1 MVKSYSNLL
10 DMNSEDVFDFQQPF
24 RSLPRVVTSPSII
37 PNPDRETSNYDDSFG
52 STHSCLKRKVVVAN
66 FLPLNCEKDGAT
78 GLWSFAMDDNQLLV
92 QLKDGF
98 SVENEVIYVG
108 TLKVQVDPSEQD
120 LVAQR
125 LFKDHK
131 CIPTFL
137 PADLQ
142 RKFYHGFCKQ
152 QLWPLFHY
160 MLPICHDKGELFDR
174 SLFQAYVQANKIFA
188 DKIME
193 AINSD
198 DDCVWVHDYHLM
210 LVPTFLRKKLHRI
223 KVGFFLHSPFPSS
236 EIYRTLPV
244 RDEILKA
251 LLNSDLIGFQTFDY
265 ARHFLSCCSRLLGL
279 TYESKRG
286 HIGIEYFGRTVSL
299 KILSVGVHVGRLESM
314 LKFPSTIS
322 KVQEIENKY
331 KGKFVILGVDD
342 KDIFKGIS
350 LKLLG
355 LELLL
360 ERAPKLIGKVVL
372 VQIINPARSNGKDVE
387 DAIKEAMSVA
397 ERINDKYG
405 SIDYKPVVLIDY
417 PIRFYEKI
425 AFYAAS
431 DCCIVNA
438 VRDGM
443 NLIPYEYTICRQGN
457 EEIDKLRGVDKS
469 SPRTSTLIV
478 SEFVGCSPSLSGAF
492 KVNPWSVDDVA
503 DALYDAA
510 DLTQYEKKLRHEK
523 HYRYVSSHDVAYWAR
538 SFDQDLERACKDHYS
553 QRCWTTGFG
562 LNFRV
567 IALSPGFRRLS
578 LEHFASSYKQA
589 NRRVIF
595 LDYDGTLVPQSSLN
609 KAPSAELISILNNF
623 CNDTRNI
630 VFIVSGRGR
639 NSLSEWFA
647 SCENLGIAAEH
658 GYFIRWNKAAE
669 WETSSSGLGSEWKLI
684 AGPVMD
690 VYKETTDGS
699 FIETKESA
707 LVWHYQ
713 NTDHD
718 FGSCQAKELASHL
731 ERVLGIGNE
740 PVIVKRGHQI
750 VEVKP
755 QGVSKG
761 IAVEK
766 IIQKLIS
773 DGLVPDFL
781 FCIGNDR
788 SDEDMFES
796 INKATSSAEFPATP
810 EILACSVGQKASK
823 AKYYVDGCSEVIRL
837 LKGVTAVSYRKD
849 AVSHS
854 HVAAKDILEVAC

>member
-1 MVKSYSNLL
+1 MSN
-10 DMNSEDVFDFQQPF
+10 EDVFDFQQPF
-24 RSLPRVVTSPSII
+24 RSLPHVVTFPGII
-37 PNPDRETSNYDDSFG
+37 SNSDWETTNDDDSIG
-52 STHSCLKRKVVVAN
+52 SAHSYFKRKIVAAN
-66 FLPLNCEKDGAT
+66 FLPLNCMKDEAT
-78 GLWSFAMDDNQLLV
+78 GQWSFAMDDDQLLV
-92 QLKDGF
+92 QLKD
-98 SVENEVIYVG
+98 SYPIENEVIYVG
-108 TLKVQVDPSEQD
+108 SLKVQVDPSEQD
-120 LVAQR
+120 QVAQK
-125 LFKDHK
+125 LFKELK

-142 RKFYHGFCKQ
+142 QQFYHGFCKQ
-152 QLWPLFHY
+152 LLWPLFHY
-160 MLPICHDKGELFDR
+160 MLPICHDKGEPFDR
-174 SLFQAYVQANKIFA
+174 SLFQSYVRANKIFA

-193 AINSD
+193 AVNSD

-244 RDEILKA
+244 RDKILKA
-251 LLNSDLIGFQTFDY
+251 LLNADLIGFQTFDY

-286 HIGIEYFGRTVSL
+286 HVVIEYFGRMVSL
-299 KILSVGVHVGRLESM
+299 KILAVGVHVGRLESM
-314 LKFPSTIS
+314 LKLPATIS
-322 KVQEIENKY
+322 KVQEIENRY
-331 KGKFVILGVDD
+331 KGKLVMLGVDD
-342 KDIFKGIS
+342 MDIFKGIS
-350 LKLLG
+350 LKFLG

-360 ERAPKLIGKVVL
+360 ERTPMLRGKVVL
-372 VQIINPARSNGKDVE
+372 VQIVNPARSTGKDVE
-387 DAIKEAMSVA
+387 EAIKEAASVA

-405 SIDYKPVVLIDY
+405 SADYKPVVLIDY
-417 PIRFYEKI
+417 LIPFYEKI

-443 NLIPYEYTICRQGN
+443 NLIPYEYTVCRQGN
-457 EEIDKLRGVDKS
+457 EEIDKLRGFDKS

-478 SEFVGCSPSLSGAF
+478 SEFVGCSPSLSGAIR
-492 KVNPWSVDDVA
+492 VNPWSVEDVA
-503 DALYDAA
+503 DAFYSAA

-523 HYRYVSSHDVAYWAR
+523 HYRYVSSHDVAYWAC
-538 SFDQDLERACKDHYS
+538 SFDQDLERACKEHYS

-578 LEHFASSYKQA
+578 LEHLASSYKKA
-589 NRRVIF
+589 NRRAIF

-609 KAPSAELISILNNF
+609 KAPSAELISILNNL
-623 CNDTRNI
+623 CNDMKNT

-639 NSLSEWFA
+639 DSLSEWFA
-647 SCENLGIAAEH
+647 SCENLGIASEH

-669 WETSSSGLGSEWKLI
+669 WETSSSGLDSEWKLI
-684 AGPVMD
+684 SEPVME

-699 FIETKESA
+699 FIEPKESA

-718 FGSCQAKELASHL
+718 FGSCQAKELVSHL
-731 ERVLGIGNE
+731 ERVLANE
-740 PVIVKRGHQI
+740 PVVVKHGHQI

-761 IAVEK
+761 TAVDK
-766 IIQKLIS
+766 II
-773 DGLVPDFL
+773 GTLVSNGEAPDFL
-781 FCIGNDR
+781 MCIGNDL

-796 INKATSSAEFPATP
+796 INNATSRAVFPAIP
-810 EILACSVGQKASK
+810 EAFACSVGPKASK
-823 AKYYVDGCSEVIRL
+823 AKYYVDSCSEVIRL
-837 LKGVTAVSYRKD
+837 LKGVTAVSFQKD
-849 AVSHS
+849 TVNHS
-854 HVAAKDILEVAC
+854 HVTSKDILEVAS

>member
-1 MVKSYSNLL
+1 LIFIGVLSVGIMVKSDSNLL

-24 RSLPRVVTSPSII
+24 RSLPHVVSSPSII
-37 PNPDRETSNYDDSFG
+37 PNPDRQTSNYDDSFG

-66 FLPLNCEKDGAT
+66 FLPLNCEKDEAT
-78 GLWSFAMDDNQLLV
+78 GQWSFAMDGNQLLV

-108 TLKVQVDPSEQD
+108 SLKVQVDPSEKD

-125 LFKDHK
+125 LFKDLK

-137 PADLQ
+137 PTDLQ

-387 DAIKEAMSVA
+387 DAIKESMSVA

-417 PIRFYEKI
+417 PIPFYEKI
-425 AFYAAS
+425 AFYSAS

-443 NLIPYEYTICRQGN
+443 NLIPYEYTVCRQGN
-457 EEIDKLRGVDKS
+457 GEIDKLRGVDKS

-503 DALYDAA
+503 DALYGAA

-523 HYRYVSSHDVAYWAR
+523 HYRYVSSHDVAYWAH

-609 KAPSAELISILNNF
+609 KAPSAELISILNNL
-623 CNDTRNI
+623 CSDTRNI

-658 GYFIRWNKAAE
+658 GYFIR
-669 WETSSSGLGSEWKLI
+669 
-684 AGPVMD
+684 
-690 VYKETTDGS
+690 
-699 FIETKESA
+699 
-707 LVWHYQ
+707 
-713 NTDHD
+713 
-718 FGSCQAKELASHL
+718 
-731 ERVLGIGNE
+731 
-740 PVIVKRGHQI
+740 
-750 VEVKP
+750 
-755 QGVSKG
+755 
-761 IAVEK
+761 
-766 IIQKLIS
+766 
-773 DGLVPDFL
+773 
-781 FCIGNDR
+781 
-788 SDEDMFES
+788 
-796 INKATSSAEFPATP
+796 
-810 EILACSVGQKASK
+810 
-823 AKYYVDGCSEVIRL
+823 
-837 LKGVTAVSYRKD
+837 
-849 AVSHS
+849 
-854 HVAAKDILEVAC
+854 